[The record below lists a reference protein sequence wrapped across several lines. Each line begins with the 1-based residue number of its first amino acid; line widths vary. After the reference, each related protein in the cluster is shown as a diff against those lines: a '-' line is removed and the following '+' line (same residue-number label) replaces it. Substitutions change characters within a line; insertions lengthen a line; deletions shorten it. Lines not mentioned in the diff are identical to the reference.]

1 MPSIQFP
8 AKWWTRLSLSF
19 VAFLLTDTVKGDQH
33 ILTLQCERRSHFCRA
48 AGLTVLG
55 FWLLEASTINS
66 LWASKAFL
74 TILTWQK
81 KKQQNTRSFP
91 KQLTP
96 NQLKQHYCQIQLH
109 VHSAQKRIRLERDSN
124 PWPAILVQPYF
135 IYSFVFTFYGYTT
148 NWPAPIWLDRSVD
161 RALHWYHRGHGF
173 ESSLGLNF
181 SSGLISQLL
190 KLWI

>member
-8 AKWWTRLSLSF
+8 AKWWIRLSLSF
-19 VAFLLTDTVKGDQH
+19 VAFLFTDTVKGDQH
-33 ILTLQCERRSHFCRA
+33 IFTLQCERRTHFCRA

-81 KKQQNTRSFP
+81 GINRTQEVS
-91 KQLTP
+91 
-96 NQLKQHYCQIQLH
+96 LKQHYCQIQLH

-161 RALHWYHRGHGF
+161 RALHWYHRGHEF

>member
-81 KKQQNTRSFP
+81 ESTEHKKFHKTVDTKST
-91 KQLTP
+91 KTTL
-96 NQLKQHYCQIQLH
+96 L
-109 VHSAQKRIRLERDSN
+109 SN
-124 PWPAILVQPYF
+124 PVACTQRAKKNPAWTGSKPVTCNIGAAILHIF
-135 IYSFVFTFYGYTT
+135 ICLNLLRVYYKLT
-148 NWPAPIWLDRSVD
+148 
-161 RALHWYHRGHGF
+161 
-173 ESSLGLNF
+173 SSHMA
-181 SSGLISQLL
+181 
-190 KLWI
+190 W